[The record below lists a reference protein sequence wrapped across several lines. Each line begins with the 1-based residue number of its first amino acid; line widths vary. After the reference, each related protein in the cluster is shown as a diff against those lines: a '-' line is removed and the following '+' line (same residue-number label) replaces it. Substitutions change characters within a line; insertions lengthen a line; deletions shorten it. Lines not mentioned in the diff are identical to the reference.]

1 MKRINKYG
9 IKRKLNIVYIHN
21 NSGKQ
26 IMEILKEGYLN
37 HLKNYLRNKLL
48 MLYNLYKLRYL

>member
-21 NSGKQ
+21 NSGKK
-26 IMEILKEGYLN
+26 IMKILKEEYLDY
-37 HLKNYLRNKLL
+37 LKKLS
-48 MLYNLYKLRYL
+48 KK

>member
-9 IKRKLNIVYIHN
+9 IKRKLNIVSIHN

-26 IMEILKEGYLN
+26 IMEILKEGYLDR
-37 HLKNYLRNKLL
+37 LKKIS
-48 MLYNLYKLRYL
+48 KK